1 MAVTPLGVTALLLS
15 FAGSFATGQAVR
27 TDDRVLDEPGRTS
40 KSEKLEPTAENAI
53 ADGVASEL
61 VPMQRA
67 SLKAER

>member
-1 MAVTPLGVTALLLS
+1 MAVTPLGVTALLFS

-53 ADGVASEL
+53 ADGVASEP
-61 VPMQRA
+61 VAVQRA
-67 SLKAER
+67 SVKAGR